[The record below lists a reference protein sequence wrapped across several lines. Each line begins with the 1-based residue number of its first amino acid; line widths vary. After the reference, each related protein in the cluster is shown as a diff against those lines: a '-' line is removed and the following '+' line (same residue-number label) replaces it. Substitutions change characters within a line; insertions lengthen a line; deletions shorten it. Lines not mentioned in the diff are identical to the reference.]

1 MGDVRRGL
9 EYSQRGTEKALS
21 AHGLEC
27 AAAGHYYTGLG
38 NLQWRNLAEAQEAFE
53 AALELRADHLLEF
66 QGGSDQLVNRIR
78 AGLAVA
84 RFFGGRVEAIDDLES
99 SLANAE
105 ALGDDYTVAFIAQS
119 LGEGYTQLGNF
130 ARAEQ
135 YLHDALDYYRRN
147 GMKPYLA
154 RALQSLARWHEQ
166 QGNAAQAEQANAEA
180 LRLMDELSL
189 PDGGPLATEEPESTE
204 LADR

>member
-1 MGDVRRGL
+1 L
-9 EYSQRGTEKALS
+9 EYSQRGTEKALR

-38 NLQWRNLAEAQEAFE
+38 NLQSRNLDEAQEAFE
-53 AALELRADHLLEF
+53 AALELRTEHLSEF

-84 RFFGGRVEAIDDLES
+84 RFFGGRVEAIADMET

-105 ALGDDYTVAFIAQS
+105 ALGDDYTAAFVAQS
-119 LGEGYTQLGNF
+119 LGEGYTQLGNLG
-130 ARAEQ
+130 RAKQ
-135 YLHDALDYYRRN
+135 YLDDALGYYRRN

-154 RALQSLARWHEQ
+154 RALQSLARWHEK
-166 QGNAAQAEQANAEA
+166 QGHAAQAEQASAEA
-180 LRLMDELSL
+180 LRLREELSL
-189 PDGGPLATEEPESTE
+189 PTLRSPDAMPLAADEPHPDGP
-204 LADR
+204 ADR